1 MGCGKAEAHVSDG
14 PTKADWKRAADG
26 IGMAGF
32 AVFLLLNTTGVL
44 PWSFWVEAIALWPL
58 LIMSAG
64 IKIAFEKTRAPW
76 LVLLGP
82 ALVLSGLAWVATGA
96 RTDVPVGPWKSE
108 GPLPR
113 PEGAT
118 RVKLDLKLFGSRLAG
133 DGARAR
139 AGGARRR
146 ALDRARVERQPL
158 REARGRHRTRSP
170 RRDRGARCRRAAGPP
185 AALGAG
191 RADRAAAQLRP
202 RGCDGPQ
209 PLRPAV
215 TAGSRADR
223 RNGVFLATQL
233 TLPSPSASVKL
244 RVNGVFN
251 ALRISVPE
259 GTPVRVHGTGFPFNA
274 VKRRVVGA
282 EGRPGYEIDVDGIFN
297 AIDIDTRPADA
308 GRGTPG
314 SPSGRGA
321 AHTARPARARPRIR
335 STAGRPT
342 AP

>member
-1 MGCGKAEAHVSDG
+1 
-14 PTKADWKRAADG
+14 
-26 IGMAGF
+26 MAGF

-44 PWSFWVEAIALWPL
+44 PWSFWLDAIALWPL

-82 ALVLSGLAWVATGA
+82 ALVLAGLAWVATGA

-118 RVKLDLKLFGSRLAG
+118 RVKLDLKLFGSRLEV

-139 AGGARRR
+139 ARGARRR

-158 REARGRHRTRSP
+158 REARGRHGTRSA
-170 RRDRGARCRRAAGPP
+170 RRDRAGAASSSCRAAGS
-185 AALGAG
+185 
-191 RADRAAAQLRP
+191 
-202 RGCDGPQ
+202 
-209 PLRPAV
+209 
-215 TAGSRADR
+215 AGSS
-223 RNGVFLATQL
+223 GVPTELPLSYVLEGAMVRSRFDLRHSRFEGGRTKGAFLATQL
-233 TLPSPSASVKL
+233 TLPAPSASVKL

-308 GRGTPG
+308 GEAPLAPLPAEAPPTPPVPPAPVRG
-314 SPSGRGA
+314 
-321 AHTARPARARPRIR
+321 
-335 STAGRPT
+335 
-342 AP
+342 

>member
-118 RVKLDLKLFGSRLAG
+118 RVTLDLKLFGSRL
-133 DGARAR
+133 
-139 AGGARRR
+139 
-146 ALDRARVERQPL
+146 E
-158 REARGRHRTRSP
+158 
-170 RRDRGARCRRAAGPP
+170 
-185 AALGAG
+185 
-191 RADRAAAQLRP
+191 
-202 RGCDGPQ
+202 
-209 PLRPAV
+209 V
-215 TAGSRADR
+215 TARELEQGALADARSIERGSSASLSVKREDDTAHVRLDATEGRGVVVLPGR
-223 RNGVFLATQL
+223 RQRWELGVPTELPLSYVLEGAMVRSRFDLRHSRFEGGQTKGAFLATQL

-297 AIDIDTRPADA
+297 AIDINTRPADEGEA
-308 GRGTPG
+308 PLAPLPAEAPPTPPVPPAPVRG
-314 SPSGRGA
+314 
-321 AHTARPARARPRIR
+321 
-335 STAGRPT
+335 
-342 AP
+342 